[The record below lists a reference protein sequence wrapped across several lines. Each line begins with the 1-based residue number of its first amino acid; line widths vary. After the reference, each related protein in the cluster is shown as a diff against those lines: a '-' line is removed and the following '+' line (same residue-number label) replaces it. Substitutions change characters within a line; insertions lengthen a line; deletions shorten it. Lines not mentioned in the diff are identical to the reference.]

1 VNFSIRSIA
10 ASAAVTLLAAC
21 SGATH
26 PALLQSGASPQNAAR
41 RLVESVRA
49 DERFGI
55 AGATHAA
62 RMAARGPGYN
72 ASKKKTPTLFVS
84 DLDAGEIR
92 LYPANTKNPTQSGSI
107 TQGLSDPINVAV
119 DSSGTLYV
127 ANNGSST
134 VTEYPFGQTSPS
146 VTLSTSLVYPNG
158 IAVDSAGT
166 VYVTSGA
173 NVGNTYVLEF
183 PKGATSP
190 SAQVNGFG
198 LAIGL
203 SIDKNDNLYVAD
215 AHNNEVFE
223 VAKGTTNP
231 VNLGLSGLDDP
242 TGVAID
248 PSGDLYVTNEDAP
261 RAVNAF
267 HPGKTSP
274 FLSIT
279 DGIAGPY
286 TLAFDSKGVL
296 FVGNG
301 DANPGYITAYKKN
314 KTSPYEKFSNG
325 IENPAGAAAYPPVG
339 F

>member
-1 VNFSIRSIA
+1 
-10 ASAAVTLLAAC
+10 
-21 SGATH
+21 
-26 PALLQSGASPQNAAR
+26 
-41 RLVESVRA
+41 
-49 DERFGI
+49 
-55 AGATHAA
+55 
-62 RMAARGPGYN
+62 MAARAPGYN
-72 ASKKKTPTLFVS
+72 AVKRKTPTLFVS

-92 LYPANTKNPTQSGSI
+92 LYPADKKNPAQSGSI
-107 TQGLSDPINVAV
+107 TQGLDEPINAAA
-119 DSSGTLYV
+119 DSSGTVYV
-127 ANNGSST
+127 ANNGNST

-166 VYVTSGA
+166 VYVTSGST
-173 NVGNTYVLEF
+173 VGNTYVLEF

-215 AHNNEVFE
+215 AHNNAVFE
-223 VAKGTTNP
+223 VAKGSTSP

-248 PSGDLYVTNEDAP
+248 PSGDLYVTNEFP
-261 RAVNAF
+261 PYSVNAF
-267 HPGKTSP
+267 HHGKTSP

-286 TLAFDSKGVL
+286 ALAFDSKGVL
-296 FVGNG
+296 FVGNS
-301 DANPGYITAYKKN
+301 DKQPGYIAAYKKN
-314 KTSPYEKFSNG
+314 KTSPYETFSNG
-325 IENPAGAAAYPPVG
+325 IENPAGVAAYPPA